1 MLSDMWVGFIALT
14 LWCMTA
20 AFLCGVVY
28 SQQVRAWVEQ
38 RMKTTPQ
45 DDAPVSE
52 DQPQKDFQVASG
64 RLPWNIRR
72 RQLEKQFA
80 EDQQEAV

>member
-1 MLSDMWVGFIALT
+1 MTAAFVAVT
-14 LWCMTA
+14 LWLCSA

-38 RMKTTPQ
+38 RIKTAPQ

-52 DQPQKDFQVASG
+52 DQPQKYFQVASG